1 MRILILSVLVLGI
14 AVRGADLGKKF
25 YWVDEV
31 HTSLRISGYTKA
43 DIAEALFDGR
53 ILEAEQLQGYLVP
66 TEDTQVSDAIA
77 SLIQHPEHPPL
88 YYLLARFWVQALQP
102 WWQDS
107 VAVLRSL
114 SVVFGLAVLPGVYWL
129 GRELFPSRQA
139 AGWAMA
145 IAAISPLHILYA
157 QEARQYSLWTLMI
170 VLSSAALVRAVCQ
183 SQWRAWALY
192 GITLVIGLY
201 THYLF
206 TLVAL
211 GHGIYSVAI
220 VAIAQFEPKHPSFQT
235 LRHYLV
241 TALLGVL
248 TFMPW
253 IIVTLMYR
261 SQLQNAIDA
270 TQRGA
275 SVSYLLNVW
284 FRNLNRVF
292 FSTDLATF
300 NLLLV
305 LLTIYALYVLWH
317 RTPIQVW
324 LLVMTLIGTPATA
337 LVIGD
342 VITGSI
348 ASSRIRY
355 LIPCYL
361 GIQLAIAHL
370 FSVQITQSRQ
380 SRIWSGIAALVL
392 TGSVVAS
399 VLNVQT
405 DVTWIKSD
413 KADYYLQIVEA
424 INTSDRPLV
433 ISDSSPTYVLALSY
447 RLNPTVHLELIGHP
461 NQVEI
466 PDEFESIFLF
476 DPSPRLQRTLTT
488 TQRYQLETV
497 VKQNENFQ
505 LLKISR

>member
-1 MRILILSVLVLGI
+1 MRILILSLLILGI
-14 AVRGADLGKKF
+14 VVRGADLGEKF

-43 DIAEALFDGR
+43 DVAEAIFDGR
-53 ILEAEQLQGYLVP
+53 ILEASQLQGYLVP
-66 TEDTQVSDAIA
+66 TEDTQLSDAIA

-102 WWQDS
+102 WWPDS

-114 SVVFGLAVLPGVYWL
+114 SVVFGLAVLPGIYWL
-129 GRELFPSRQA
+129 GRELFPSPQV

-170 VLSSAALVRAVCQ
+170 VLSSAALVRAVRQ
-183 SQWRAWALY
+183 SRWQAWALY
-192 GITLVIGLY
+192 GVTLVIGLY

-206 TLVAL
+206 ALVAL
-211 GHGIYSVAI
+211 GHGLYG
-220 VAIAQFEPKHPSFQT
+220 VAIARFEPKHPTFQT
-235 LRHYLV
+235 LRGYLV
-241 TALLGVL
+241 TTLLGFVA
-248 TFMPW
+248 FMPW
-253 IIVTLMYR
+253 VIITVIHR

-305 LLTIYALYVLWH
+305 LLTIYALYGLCR
-317 RTPIQVW
+317 RTPMRVW
-324 LLVMTLIGTPATA
+324 LLVMTLIGTPAAA

-342 VITGSI
+342 VITGGI

-370 FSVQITQSRQ
+370 FSIHIAQSRQ
-380 SRIWSGIAALVL
+380 SRIWRGILVLVL

-399 VLNVQT
+399 IINVQT
-405 DVTWIKSD
+405 NVTWIKSD
-413 KADYYLQIVEA
+413 KAKYYPQIIEA

-476 DPSPRLQRTLTT
+476 DPSPRLQRTLINM
-488 TQRYQLETV
+488 RGYELETV

-505 LLKISR
+505 LLKLLR